1 MSSEYVT
8 EQIEVLLRALYKNEE
23 ILTRVEARVA
33 ALEARLDALDGR
45 EPDSPDET
53 DTLTTSEDAPV
64 LSPDRDTF

>member
-8 EQIEVLLRALYKNEE
+8 EQIEALLRALYKNEE

-33 ALEARLDALDGR
+33 ALEARFGAR
-45 EPDSPDET
+45 EPDTPDEA